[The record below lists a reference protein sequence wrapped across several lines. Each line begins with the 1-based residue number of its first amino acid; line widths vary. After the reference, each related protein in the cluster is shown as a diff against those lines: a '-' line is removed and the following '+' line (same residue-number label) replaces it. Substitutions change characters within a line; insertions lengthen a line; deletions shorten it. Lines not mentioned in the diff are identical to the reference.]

1 MVVEVEQE
9 HRMESRPNA
18 ISYGVEEKEHQRI
31 SISISVLV
39 FERENKYLK
48 LGRLGWRLE
57 RPALE
62 VGWAVGEAGGMGGG

>member
-1 MVVEVEQE
+1 M
-9 HRMESRPNA
+9 
-18 ISYGVEEKEHQRI
+18 YGVEKEHQRKII
-31 SISISVLV
+31 SILG

-62 VGWAVGEAGGMGGG
+62 VGWAVGEAGGIGGG